1 MTKNTYKRQK
11 LAQQPVNIPAVP
23 ATVYETPKESL
34 INFPSSIMNGI
45 TKEGGLVSLTFKSI
59 TCANFVENLDWMRD
73 ALIRE
78 DDEFEPTRINENV
91 FNGDKMITELKQD
104 IHDLKE
110 KPQQSNTTNEI
121 NELQSKLSTS
131 LKDEESFR
139 NFGISLVKQYENENP
154 TKSISISNK
163 SYSTIKHAE
172 IPGVKVSKFEDVENP
187 DLSAY
192 EKKPVVQQPEESIP
206 QSVAESAPV
215 QEQIPSEVPMVLDN
229 SNNPTPELTQQQNF
243 QNPAAQAAPSYQVTP
258 SPSTQDS
265 NLNTTYPNQPFHNS
279 PPQGNYY

>member
-73 ALIRE
+73 ALIRK

-104 IHDLKE
+104 IQGLTE
-110 KPQQSNTTNEI
+110 KPQQSNTTNDI

-139 NFGISLVKQYENENP
+139 NFGISLVKQYE
-154 TKSISISNK
+154 
-163 SYSTIKHAE
+163 
-172 IPGVKVSKFEDVENP
+172 
-187 DLSAY
+187 
-192 EKKPVVQQPEESIP
+192 
-206 QSVAESAPV
+206 
-215 QEQIPSEVPMVLDN
+215 
-229 SNNPTPELTQQQNF
+229 
-243 QNPAAQAAPSYQVTP
+243 
-258 SPSTQDS
+258 
-265 NLNTTYPNQPFHNS
+265 
-279 PPQGNYY
+279 

>member
-73 ALIRE
+73 ALIRK

-104 IHDLKE
+104 IQGLKE
-110 KPQQSNTTNEI
+110 KPQQSNTTNDI
-121 NELQSKLSTS
+121 NELQSQLSTS

-139 NFGISLVKQYENENP
+139 NFGISLVEQYESENP
-154 TKSISISNK
+154 TKSINISNK
-163 SYSTIKHAE
+163 SYSTIKQAE
-172 IPGVKVSKFEDVENP
+172 IPGVKVSKFQDVENP

-192 EKKPVVQQPEESIP
+192 ERKLIVQQPEESIP
-206 QSVAESAPV
+206 QPVAESAPV
-215 QEQIPSEVPMVLDN
+215 QVQTPSEVPMVLDN
-229 SNNPTPELTQQQNF
+229 SNNATPEVTQQQNF
-243 QNPAAQAAPSYQVTP
+243 QNPVVQPVPNYQVTP

-265 NLNTTYPNQPFHNS
+265 NVNTAYPNQPFHNS